1 MMTSYLESDIA
12 KCLASRVSSKSMLVL
27 NARVGN
33 LHPLTRFAL
42 HRIQCAPVQEILHSQ
57 TRKDSSPWV
66 GFDRDSEMIDLM
78 GRQFLPHALKA
89 WLPSFTVTR

>member
-33 LHPLTRFAL
+33 LHPSTRFAL
-42 HRIQCAPVQEILHSQ
+42 HRIQCAPSKRFFTLRQE
-57 TRKDSSPWV
+57 
-66 GFDRDSEMIDLM
+66 GF
-78 GRQFLPHALKA
+78 
-89 WLPSFTVTR
+89 FTVGTL